1 MGEMKEIIIV
11 VRGAGAGRWI
21 KEKDIG
27 EAIKNRLY

>member
-11 VRGAGAGRWI
+11 VRGAGRWI